1 MCSVTNGDDA
11 FSITTVLPVGADVAL
26 NSPTLKN
33 FAAATLFAVG
43 TTYRDTQQGTTD
55 VCLYDFLLIASGR
68 DSTNVEADR
77 YCGTTRTNELNPAAI
92 GGPAIAP
99 LNAPAPGGSTKSVQV
114 CCK

>member
-1 MCSVTNGDDA
+1 VTNGGDA

-26 NSPTLKN
+26 NSPTLKK
-33 FAAATLFAVG
+33 FAATLFAVG
-43 TTYRDTQQGTTD
+43 TTYRDTQQGTTA

-68 DSTNVEADR
+68 DSTNVEANC
-77 YCGTTRTNELNPAAI
+77 YCGNELNPAAM

-99 LNAPAPGGSTKSVQV
+99 LNAPAPVGSTKSVQV

>member
-1 MCSVTNGDDA
+1 MTNGGDA
-11 FSITTVLPVGADVAL
+11 FSITTVQPGGADVAL

-33 FAAATLFAVG
+33 FAATLSAVG
-43 TTYRDTQQGTTD
+43 TTYRDTQQGTTA

-68 DSTNVEADR
+68 DSTNVEANC
-77 YCGTTRTNELNPAAI
+77 YCGNELNPAAM

-99 LNAPAPGGSTKSVQV
+99 LNAPAPVGSTKSVQV

>member
-1 MCSVTNGDDA
+1 MTNGGDA

-26 NSPTLKN
+26 NSPTLKK
-33 FAAATLFAVG
+33 FAATLFAVG
-43 TTYRDTQQGTTD
+43 TTYRDTQQGTTA
-55 VCLYDFLLIASGR
+55 VCLYDFLLIAGGR

-77 YCGTTRTNELNPAAI
+77 YCGNELNPAAI